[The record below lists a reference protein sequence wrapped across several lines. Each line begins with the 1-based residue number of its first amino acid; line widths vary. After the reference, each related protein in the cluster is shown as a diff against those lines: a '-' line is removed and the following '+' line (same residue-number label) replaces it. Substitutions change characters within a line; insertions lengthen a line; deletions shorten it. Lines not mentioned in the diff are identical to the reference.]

1 MTAGIHSTAGI
12 VGHGSK
18 FVECGLLDMSTPSHS
33 SVQCDVAVMTFGLA
47 RSLGNEPEF
56 SRRVKRPQQ
65 ARQGTQTDVQYFT
78 PRHTHLHHRST
89 WVWWAAAWQ
98 RCTLFSPPHT
108 TPQRSKW
115 LPSLWSACPWTH
127 KQRENVKI
135 ESLCIS
141 WIEIKRSFRVFH
153 KLNNNIRN
161 SFTIN
166 EYWSIVLKSTSP
178 MVSYYMLQTK

>member
-12 VGHGSK
+12 VGHGNK
-18 FVECGLLDMSTPSHS
+18 FVEYRLLDMSTSSHS
-33 SVQCDVAVMTFGLA
+33 SVQCNVAVMTFGLA
-47 RSLGNEPEF
+47 RSPGNEPEF
-56 SRRVKRPQQ
+56 SSRVKRPQQ
-65 ARQGTQTDVQYFT
+65 VRQDTQTDVQYF
-78 PRHTHLHHRST
+78 THLHHRST

-98 RCTLFSPPHT
+98 RCTLLSPRHT

-115 LPSLWSACPWTH
+115 QASLWSACPWMH

-141 WIEIKRSFRVFH
+141 GTEIKRSLKRFH
-153 KLNNNIRN
+153 ELNNNMRN
-161 SFTIN
+161 SFTII
-166 EYWSIVLKSTSP
+166 EYWSIILKSTSP